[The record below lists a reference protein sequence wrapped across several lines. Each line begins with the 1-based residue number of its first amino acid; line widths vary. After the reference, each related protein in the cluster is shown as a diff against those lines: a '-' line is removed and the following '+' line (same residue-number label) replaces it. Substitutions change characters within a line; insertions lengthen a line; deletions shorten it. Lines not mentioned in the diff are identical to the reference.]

1 MLSIYMLRIIYT
13 RSSGISNSYVN
24 AYHSFSREMET
35 YAFSK
40 SKNAT
45 PNGFLHLIL
54 CASIVCKIKIYSMA
68 EWCLRNPA

>member
-1 MLSIYMLRIIYT
+1 MYILRIIYIK
-13 RSSGISNSYVN
+13 SSGIPNSYTN
-24 AYHSFSREMET
+24 AYHNDSREIES

-40 SKNAT
+40 SINAT

-54 CASIVCKIKIYSMA
+54 CASIVCKIKIYSIT